1 MNKIIN
7 NLASSKDVSITSK
20 FVYNNSVASSDFPFF
35 QVTDDMLLFVKLSF
49 DSSIYVSQINK
60 LVLNLLAKVFYGN
73 IIFKV
78 GLIKNND
85 MTDSSLIKA
94 YSDYM
99 NSNNKNII
107 EHAIISGTRTSSSID
122 GEVQNIQLDLS
133 NIFKSVTYGQEI
145 TVVIQ
150 FANIVDTLFIY
161 SPQYMAKQNSVVVSG
176 VISSVS
182 GLSSEYKYDVNDF
195 GRCGQLLV
203 NLCTGKPIYTLDLFQ
218 TSSKKN
224 PINISIIQNQAF
236 GQKMLVY

>member
-1 MNKIIN
+1 
-7 NLASSKDVSITSK
+7 
-20 FVYNNSVASSDFPFF
+20 
-35 QVTDDMLLFVKLSF
+35 
-49 DSSIYVSQINK
+49 
-60 LVLNLLAKVFYGN
+60 
-73 IIFKV
+73 
-78 GLIKNND
+78 
-85 MTDSSLIKA
+85 
-94 YSDYM
+94 M

-195 GRCGQLLV
+195 KECGQLLV